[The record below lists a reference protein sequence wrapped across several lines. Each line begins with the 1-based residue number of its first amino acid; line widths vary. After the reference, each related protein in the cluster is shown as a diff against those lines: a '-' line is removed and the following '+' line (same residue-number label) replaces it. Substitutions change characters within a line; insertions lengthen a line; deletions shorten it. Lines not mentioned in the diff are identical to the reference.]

1 MVEEKKEEV
10 EKDKKEEDGDV
21 KEGKNVGMAA
31 LCYFGIL
38 VLIPLLTD
46 AKKDPYVKFHI
57 KQGLVL
63 LVAGIAN
70 SIISMIPFL
79 GWVIGFIVWIM
90 LLVFFVIGLINALTG
105 KEKELPLIGK
115 YGEKITI

>member
-1 MVEEKKEEV
+1 MEEKKKEEV
-10 EKDKKEEDGDV
+10 KEKDKSQQKGE
-21 KEGKNVGMAA
+21 NIGMAA

-57 KQGLVL
+57 QQGVVL

-70 SIISMIPFL
+70 SVISVVPIL
-79 GWVIGFIVWIM
+79 GWIVGFVVWII
-90 LLVFFVIGLINALTG
+90 LLALFVIGLINALTG
-105 KEKELPLIGK
+105 KEKELPIIGR
-115 YGEKITI
+115 YGEKIKI